1 VRFVSYP
8 PQGYGPQGYQP
19 YGPPPP
25 GYGPYPLQRPSTALA
40 YITAIVFI
48 VCGVLSLILAIV
60 GWDGADLDNVK
71 MVVALV
77 GAAFS
82 DDVTGNLD
90 FAISVTMSVAC
101 TTLTFALILFARLEF
116 VRWILAIVGALVT
129 AYYVYAIIDIL
140 STDGGG
146 EFVAMPLV
154 AWLLWLGATVL
165 AVLPATGRA
174 MRRRSQAGPSG
185 PPGPPGYPP
194 AGYPPPGY
202 PPQSTGYPPQY

>member
-1 VRFVSYP
+1 MRFVSYP

-25 GYGPYPLQRPSTALA
+25 GYGPYPPQRPSTALA
-40 YITAIVFI
+40 YVTAIVFI
-48 VCGVLSLILAIV
+48 VCGVLALILAIV
-60 GWDGADLDNVK
+60 GWEGVDLDNVK

-82 DDVTGNLD
+82 EDVTGNID
-90 FAISVTMSVAC
+90 FAIAVTMSVAC

-129 AYYVYAIIDIL
+129 AYYIYAIIDIL

-146 EFVAMPLV
+146 EFIAMPLV
-154 AWLLWLGATVL
+154 SWFLWLAATVL
-165 AVLPATGRA
+165 AILPATGRA
-174 MRRRSQAGPSG
+174 MRRRQQPA
-185 PPGPPGYPP
+185 GPPGYPP

-202 PPQSTGYPPQY
+202 PQQY